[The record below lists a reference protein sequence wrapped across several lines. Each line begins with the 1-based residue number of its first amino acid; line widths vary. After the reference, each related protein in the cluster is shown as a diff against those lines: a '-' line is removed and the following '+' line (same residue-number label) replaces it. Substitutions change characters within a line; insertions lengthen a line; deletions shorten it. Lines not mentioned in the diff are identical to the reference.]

1 MLCYFYKMCY
11 FLIKH
16 KREVGLQ
23 ILPMALKVLDLPF
36 VSIQHVIKLNKCW
49 EIIKKKFIKPH
60 ENCFFLKRALSRV
73 VLCEVCQK

>member
-49 EIIKKKFIKPH
+49 ENHKEKVHKTT
-60 ENCFFLKRALSRV
+60 
-73 VLCEVCQK
+73 